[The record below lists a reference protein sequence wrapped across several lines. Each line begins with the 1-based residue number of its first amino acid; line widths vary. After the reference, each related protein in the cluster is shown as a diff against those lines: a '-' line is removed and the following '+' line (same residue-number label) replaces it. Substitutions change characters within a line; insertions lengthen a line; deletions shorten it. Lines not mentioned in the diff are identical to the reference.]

1 FDADMV
7 LNLIDGLMLQVLSS
21 KNLDERD
28 VVLEKFWGQVL

>member
-1 FDADMV
+1 
-7 LNLIDGLMLQVLSS
+7 LMIQVLSS